1 MNKNQSEKRATR
13 FNLIDAVIILA
24 VLLVIAAVV
33 WIILLQNGAVG
44 ADATAEVTYTVKIS
58 SVREEFI
65 SSVKTGDGAV
75 NSSTG
80 ASIGKITAVKTE
92 KAKYI
97 NTDSV
102 VKGED
107 GTYTASVAEYP
118 DTYDVYVTVSV
129 VAKVGAN
136 GVLYIDGN
144 KILIGSSLYFRD
156 GAFAEKGFITGFE
169 KVGD

>member
-1 MNKNQSEKRATR
+1 MKNQTEKRSTR
-13 FNLIDAVIILA
+13 FNFIDAVIILA
-24 VLLVIAAVV
+24 VLLVIAAIV
-33 WIILLQNGAVG
+33 WIILLQNGTVG
-44 ADATAEVTYTVKIS
+44 ADETADIKYTVKIS
-58 SVREEFI
+58 SVREEFV
-65 SSVKTGDGAV
+65 SAVKEGDEAV

-80 ASIGKITAVKTE
+80 AAIGKITGVKTE

-97 NTDSV
+97 NADSA

-129 VAKVGAN
+129 TAKVSAN
-136 GVLYIDGN
+136 GVLYVDGN
-144 KILIGSSLYFRD
+144 KILIGSPLYFRD
-156 GAFAEKGFITGFE
+156 GAFAAKGFITGFE